1 MNAQRR
7 ATDVFAPPA
16 PLPETMAMKS
26 PKRHSTGNIG
36 STSKPSNSRSIN
48 LRQELAHRQLL
59 QQQQQQQQQQPPLMI
74 RRSSSRASHVS

>member
-16 PLPETMAMKS
+16 PLPETMAAKS
-26 PKRHSTGNIG
+26 PERHSTGNIG

-59 QQQQQQQQQQPPLMI
+59 QQQQPPLMI